1 MTITNLQGVSMRCT
15 YLQNTVTG
23 MVIDFKEGTQYSKK
37 KIYLSFLVRDE
48 QRSFL

>member
-1 MTITNLQGVSMRCT
+1 
-15 YLQNTVTG
+15 
-23 MVIDFKEGTQYSKK
+23 MVIDLKEGTQYCKK